1 MGHTRPIVPD
11 DLPEVIRLYAKVFD
25 KPEAIGNAG
34 LQATLAEL
42 FFAHPWRDDRLVSRV
57 YEARDGTIRGCLGL
71 IPRPMSMGGRSVLVA
86 ISHTF
91 MVDPE
96 SRGTPAAIELIRAFL
111 SGPQDLSLAQG
122 TTSMRR
128 IFEGTGGETSLLHS
142 MGWMRILRPSR
153 YVLAALA
160 DRGLPVPVAAALS
173 PAARA
178 ADALAQRMRPFQL
191 AASGLSGEPL
201 EPETLRA
208 CLPELTRDRALRP
221 MYDSHSLRWILERV
235 ARRAGDGGLHGTLV
249 RDARGEIVG
258 AYLYYEGARR
268 TGEVVQIVAH
278 PRSAEAVLDHLF
290 DDARRR
296 GLAAVSGLLDPR
308 LLGALGAKR
317 CLFDRGDGSWFLVN
331 GKNPQI
337 LSAIHRGDA
346 FLTRLEAEWWITF
359 LLMRSL
365 SDPR

>member
-1 MGHTRPIVPD
+1 
-11 DLPEVIRLYAKVFD
+11 LYAKVFD
-25 KPEAIGNAG
+25 RPTAVDDPGFR
-34 LQATLAEL
+34 ATLTEL

-57 YEARDGTIRGCLGL
+57 YETRDGSIRGCLGL

-111 SGPQDLSLAQG
+111 SGPQDMSLSQG
-122 TTSMRR
+122 TSLTRR

-142 MGWMRILRPSR
+142 MGWTRILRPSR

-160 DRGLPVPVAAALS
+160 DRGLPAPVAAALS

-178 ADALAQRMRPFQL
+178 ADALAQRIRPFKI
-191 AASGLSGEPL
+191 AAPGLSGEPL
-201 EPETLRA
+201 EPKALDA
-208 CLPELTRDRALRP
+208 CLSELPRDRALRP
-221 MYDSHSLRWILERV
+221 IYDAESLRWILERL

-249 RDARGEIVG
+249 RGARGEIAG

-278 PRSAEAVLDHLF
+278 PNAAEGVLDHLF
-290 DDARRR
+290 DDAHRR
-296 GLAAVSGLLDPR
+296 GLAAVSGQMDPR
-308 LLGALGAKR
+308 LLPALGAKR
-317 CLFDRGDGSWFLVN
+317 CLFDRGDGSWFLAH
-331 GKNPQI
+331 GKDQQI
-337 LSAIHRGDA
+337 LNAIHRGDA
-346 FLTRLEAEWWITF
+346 LLTRLEVEWWITF

-365 SDPR
+365 SQPR